1 MIAARERLDSR
12 CWDQLARELGIRLP
26 YSGYALTTAKATRF
40 LKRLGLTTEQYTV
53 WTAKPFRRNIAK
65 QAETWDYRSW
75 WIRTYGNKICS
86 CNGRKGC
93 HDYHFS

>member
-12 CWDQLARELGIRLP
+12 YWDQLARELGIRLP

-75 WIRTYGNKICS
+75 CGLVLESRDLIVSYGCKDDVNE
-86 CNGRKGC
+86 
-93 HDYHFS
+93 